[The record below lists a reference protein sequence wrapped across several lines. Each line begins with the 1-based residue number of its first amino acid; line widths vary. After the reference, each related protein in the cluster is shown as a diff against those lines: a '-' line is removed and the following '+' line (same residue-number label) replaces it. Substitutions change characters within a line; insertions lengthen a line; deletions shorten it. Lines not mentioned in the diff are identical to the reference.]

1 MGEVPVS
8 VLLVEDTV
16 ALASAYSAVLENEG
30 ISVELAHL
38 GADALRKLS
47 DGSYALVLL
56 DLQLPDADGLELL
69 REIRAAGDQTTVI
82 VVTSD
87 ASVDRAMEAIRSGAR
102 DYLVKPLA
110 PERLLTTVRNALELV
125 SLRERV
131 MEEAERTEFQ
141 GFIGA
146 SKAMQAIYRSLAN
159 IAPSSASV
167 FITGESG
174 TGKELCAEAIHRLS
188 DRSEGP
194 FIAINCGAIPKDLIE
209 TELFGH
215 VKGAFTGAIA
225 NRDGAASQADGGT
238 LFLDEICE
246 MDVSLQTKLLRFLQT
261 SSFQRVGSQTTE
273 RVDVRVVCATNRD
286 PVAELAAGRFREDL
300 YYRLNVIPIHLPPL
314 RERED
319 DVLLIANRFFERFA
333 EEEGKELSEI
343 SPEAADAIRAYRWP
357 GNVRELENVVRR
369 VVVMNP
375 GGIVEIDM
383 LPREICAPVSQA
395 GEGSAAG
402 AGGDGRA
409 EPDQAGDALS
419 LAKEEDG
426 WVPPDRSLAEIE
438 RAVIEATIRRCDG
451 SVTKAAHVLDVS
463 PSTLYRKRSA
473 WADS

>member
-1 MGEVPVS
+1 MVETPATI
-8 VLLVEDTV
+8 LLVEDTV

-30 ISVELAHL
+30 LSVEVAHL
-38 GADALRKLS
+38 GAEALRKLAEEN
-47 DGSYALVLL
+47 YALVLL

-69 REIRAAGDQTTVI
+69 REIRAGGDQTTVI

-87 ASVDRAMEAIRSGAR
+87 ASVDRAIDAIRGGAR

-110 PERLLTTVRNALELV
+110 PERLLTTVRNVLELV

-131 MEEAERTEFQ
+131 MDEAEPSEFQ

-146 SKAMQAIYRSLAN
+146 SKAMQAIYRSVAN

-188 DRSEGP
+188 GRPEGP

-225 NRDGAASQADGGT
+225 NRDGAASLADGGT

-261 SSFQRVGSQTTE
+261 SSFQRVGSQKTE

-319 DVLLIANRFFERFA
+319 DVLLIADRFFRRFA
-333 EEEGKELSEI
+333 EEEGKAYSEI
-343 SPEAADAIRAYRWP
+343 GPEAADAIRAYRWP

-375 GGIVEIDM
+375 GAIIEADM
-383 LPREICAPVSQA
+383 LPREIGAPTSQA
-395 GEGSAAG
+395 LQAPDAVSGDNGRNEPEGTKEG
-402 AGGDGRA
+402 QTLA
-409 EPDQAGDALS
+409 ED
-419 LAKEEDG
+419 DG
-426 WVPPDRSLAEIE
+426 WVPAGRSLADIE